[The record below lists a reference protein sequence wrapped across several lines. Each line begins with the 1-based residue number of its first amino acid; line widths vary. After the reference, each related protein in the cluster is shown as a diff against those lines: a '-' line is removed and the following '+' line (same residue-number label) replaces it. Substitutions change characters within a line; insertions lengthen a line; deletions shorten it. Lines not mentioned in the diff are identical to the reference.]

1 MPQHKSAKK
10 SVRKDKRRTIVNR
23 KRKGFLKS
31 HIKRVLSA
39 VEKKDVE
46 EAKEAFNC
54 AVPVI
59 DKMVSKGLIHKNNAA
74 RKKSGLWKKIAS
86 LAELK

>member
-10 SVRKDKRRTIVNR
+10 SVRQDKHRTIVNR

-31 HIKRVLSA
+31 HIKRVLLA
-39 VEKKDVE
+39 VEKKDIE
-46 EAKEAFNC
+46 EAKQAFSS

-74 RKKSGLWKKIAS
+74 RKKSGLWKKVAS
-86 LAELK
+86 LN